1 MPLFGDPAK
10 FSQQYKNSTAICKN
24 LMLLFTKQLPAEKE
38 EIRIIWIEIIR
49 IAKKKNCAST
59 NFFLLFGKFQLLVF

>member
-24 LMLLFTKQLPAEKE
+24 LMLLFTKQLPAEKV

-49 IAKKKNCAST
+49 VAKKNCAST
-59 NFFLLFGKFQLLVF
+59 NFFLLFGKF

>member
-24 LMLLFTKQLPAEKE
+24 LMLLFTKQLPAEKVD
-38 EIRIIWIEIIR
+38 
-49 IAKKKNCAST
+49 KN
-59 NFFLLFGKFQLLVF
+59 NLE

>member
-49 IAKKKNCAST
+49 VAKKKKIVSLLIFSYFLASSSSSY
-59 NFFLLFGKFQLLVF
+59 

>member
-24 LMLLFTKQLPAEKE
+24 LMLLFTKQVPAEKE
-38 EIRIIWIEIIR
+38 EIRII
-49 IAKKKNCAST
+49 
-59 NFFLLFGKFQLLVF
+59 